1 MSINH
6 SQEGIAMKT
15 LLGILT
21 VALMVGTGPIG
32 LSIAADDGTLS
43 GSLLEKAS
51 SKGTSAMETTGL
63 ADPSVN
69 PGQAQGF
76 KIVQGE
82 VLKMEGNTYLIR
94 DETGK
99 EVRLIINK
107 DSKVDKAFEVGDR
120 IVAQVSDEGVATLIK
135 KSDIQPGMPPDTRPG
150 QR

>member
-1 MSINH
+1 
-6 SQEGIAMKT
+6 MKT
-15 LLGILT
+15 SLGILML
-21 VALMVGTGPIG
+21 ALFLGTGLIG
-32 LSIAADDGTLS
+32 VGMAADDGTLS
-43 GSLLEKAS
+43 GSLLEQAS
-51 SKGTSAMETTGL
+51 SKDSMTKDTTGL

-99 EVRLIINK
+99 EVRLTINK

-120 IVAQVSDEGVATLIK
+120 IVAQVSDQGVATLIK
-135 KSDIQPGMPPDTRPG
+135 KSDIQPGMPADIPSAQKRDQSGSLAR
-150 QR
+150 